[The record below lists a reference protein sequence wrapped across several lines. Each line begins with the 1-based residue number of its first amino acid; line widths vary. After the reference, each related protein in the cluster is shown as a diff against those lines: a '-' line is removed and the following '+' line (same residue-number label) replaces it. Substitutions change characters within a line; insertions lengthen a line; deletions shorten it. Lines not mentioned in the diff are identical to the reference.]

1 MATHPLKIPMYHI
14 GQMEVVEAISNIRQ
28 LVAGVSI
35 GGVNEKDAYEAK
47 SVCVWVCL
55 DICQ

>member
-1 MATHPLKIPMYHI
+1 MYHI
-14 GQMEVVEAISNIRQ
+14 GQMEVAEPISNIKQ

-47 SVCVWVCL
+47 SIGFWVCL
-55 DICQ
+55 DIYR